1 MSVDGEDTPR
11 IEKIAGS
18 MSVDER
24 HKLAGRNLGLMCAV
38 CFQPRFFHLTMTR
51 LIPLLALVA
60 AFGLPPATTAA
71 DQRFARL
78 SEPGIV
84 AIMRHAL
91 APGSGDS
98 ASFTLDDCATQRNL
112 DARGREQAREI
123 GKAIRAAGVT
133 IDRVLTSQWCRC
145 RDTAELLG
153 LGTVEDLPAL
163 NSFFRNPAR
172 ADPQTADLRRYLS
185 SLPPEETVIL
195 VTHYVNIRALTGRPV
210 ASGEVLLLKI
220 GSDRTISVVD
230 EILIVHMR

>member
-1 MSVDGEDTPR
+1 
-11 IEKIAGS
+11 

-24 HKLAGRNLGLMCAV
+24 HKLAGRILGFMCAV
-38 CFQPRFFHLTMTR
+38 CFQPRFFQLTMTR

-60 AFGLPPATTAA
+60 AFSLPPATTAA

-91 APGSGDS
+91 APGSGDT
-98 ASFTLDDCATQRNL
+98 ASFALDDCATQRNL

-123 GKAIRAAGVT
+123 GAAIRSSGAT
-133 IDRVLTSQWCRC
+133 IDRVLASQWCRC

-172 ADPQTADLRRYLS
+172 ADPQTADLRQFLL
-185 SLPPEETVIL
+185 SLPPGETVIL
-195 VTHYVNIRALTGRPV
+195 VTHYVNIRALTGRGV
-210 ASGEVLLLKI
+210 ASGEVVLLKV
-220 GSDRTISVVD
+220 GSDRSISVVD
-230 EILIVHMR
+230 EILIDPRH